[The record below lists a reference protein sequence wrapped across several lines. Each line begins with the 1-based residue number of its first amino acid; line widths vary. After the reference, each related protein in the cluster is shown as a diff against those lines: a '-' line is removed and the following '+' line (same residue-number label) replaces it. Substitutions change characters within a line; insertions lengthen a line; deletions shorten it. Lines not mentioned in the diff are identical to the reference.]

1 MVSLAGDGKLS
12 EKKNEDQLSLE
23 ESEADGAP
31 LGGDNWDIHEMVE
44 TPGSRQ
50 DSDGHG
56 KQKDIPVPPYDQG
69 DNPYNCLAL
78 MVRERSHTGKKP
90 FTCLDCRKNF
100 HRRSGLLAHE
110 RTHMG
115 EKLYKCTEFGKNL
128 SQSSSL
134 LAHEGT
140 HTGEKPY
147 LCTKCGENCEC
158 THLCFTAM
166 PRRKDISNALR
177 EAIVAAHET
186 GKDYKAISK
195 QFKVHHSTIRKII
208 QKWKTFQTV
217 VNLPRSGR
225 PCKFTPRSDRAML
238 REIAKNP
245 RVTSRALQASVSTL
259 NVKVHD
265 STIRKR
271 LNMLGRVVRRK
282 PLPSK

>member
-1 MVSLAGDGKLS
+1 MVSLGDGKLS

-23 ESEADGAP
+23 ESDADEAA

-44 TPGSRQ
+44 TSGSRQ
-50 DSDGHG
+50 DSGGHG

-69 DNPYNCLAL
+69 DKPIDCLAL
-78 MVRERSHTGKKP
+78 VVHERSHTGKKP
-90 FTCLDCRKNF
+90 FTCLDCGKNF
-100 HRRSGLLAHE
+100 HRRSGLSVHE
-110 RTHMG
+110 RNTG
-115 EKLYKCTEFGKNL
+115 EKPYKCTECGKSL

-177 EAIVAAHET
+177 EAIVAAHKT
-186 GKDYKAISK
+186 GKGYKAISK

-217 VNLPRSGR
+217 ANLPRSGR
-225 PCKFTPRSDRAML
+225 PSKFTPRSDRAML

-245 RVTSRALQASVSTL
+245 RVTSQALQASVSML